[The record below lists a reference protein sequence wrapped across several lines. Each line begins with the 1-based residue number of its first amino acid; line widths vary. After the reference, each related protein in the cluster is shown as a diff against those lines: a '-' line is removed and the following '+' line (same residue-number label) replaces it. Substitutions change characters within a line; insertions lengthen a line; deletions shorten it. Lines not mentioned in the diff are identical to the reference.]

1 MNYIALNNDT
11 YVLRFNGKTT
21 RISKKQTVGFSR
33 IVQILKEGGDKE
45 EIIKILSEKQIKRPV
60 RLYLSTKSNQ
70 MTAVFLNDDGYL
82 RYLDLKSGKEYTPHA
97 NFENEPDTDFVGLY
111 ASLNSVKEEWPEY
124 CL

>member
-45 EIIKILSEKQIKRPV
+45 EIIEILSEKQIKRPV

-82 RYLDLKSGKEYTPHA
+82 RYLDLKSGKEYTPRA